1 MQSAFPTST
10 VSLPAA
16 MPAILRIRAR
26 SLALLLACVVALPLS
41 CLGSPPRGLPAL
53 NVDIAET
60 SLSGI
65 SSGAFMAVQFEIAHS
80 SIVKG
85 VGVVAGGPYF
95 CSQGSAIGATTRCS
109 CTLDPAHLVCGVSAT
124 SADVPALERATRSF
138 AADQLIDNAGHIASQ
153 RVFILAGG
161 RDPIVPAAMAAQTAD
176 YYSRFSMPAHNIST
190 KLLDNAGHTMPTL
203 TYGRGCSVTDSP
215 YIGKCGF
222 DGAKAILSWILGPL
236 KPPRHG
242 ALTGRFVEFD
252 QSRYVRNTSF
262 LWLTGMD
269 TTGWVYIPA
278 ACAQGAACRLH
289 IALHGC
295 QQGQSYLPLK
305 SPPGGGLYYGTTFVR
320 HAGYAAWA
328 DTNRIVVLFPQA
340 VSIPGLNPNGC
351 WDWWGYTDENY
362 ANRNGVQIAALRA
375 MVDRIASG
383 RH

>member
-1 MQSAFPTST
+1 MARFAPR
-10 VSLPAA
+10 VLAVRGL
-16 MPAILRIRAR
+16 LRRLARASR
-26 SLALLLACVVALPLS
+26 MLLAVLVALPLS
-41 CLGSPPRGLPAL
+41 CFAGPPSELPAL

-60 SLSGI
+60 SISGI
-65 SSGAFMAVQFEIAHS
+65 SSGAFMAAQFQVAHS

-85 VGVVAGGPYF
+85 VGIVAGGPYY
-95 CSQGSAIGATTRCS
+95 CGQDDWVIATTRCS
-109 CTLDPAHLVCGVSAT
+109 CTLDPAHLACSVSAT
-124 SADVPALERATRSF
+124 SADVPALEAATRRF
-138 AADQLIDNAGHIASQ
+138 ASRHVIDDPAHLARQ
-153 RVFILAGG
+153 RVFIFAGG
-161 RDPIVPAAMAAQTAD
+161 KDPIVPAVIAAQVVD
-176 YYSRFSMPAHNIST
+176 YYRGFSVPTQNIAT
-190 KLLDNAGHTMPTL
+190 ALLANAGHTMPTAA
-203 TYGRGCSVTDSP
+203 YGSGCSVTGSP

-222 DGAKAILSWILGPL
+222 DGAKAILGWIYGPL
-236 KPPRHG
+236 KAAREHVPSG
-242 ALTGRFVEFD
+242 GFIQFD
-252 QSRYVRNTSF
+252 QSRYVRNSSF

-278 ACAQGAACRLH
+278 ACTQGAACRLH

-340 VSIPGLNPNGC
+340 VSIPGLNPDGC

-362 ANRNGVQIAALRA
+362 ANQNGVQISALRA

-383 RH
+383 RR

>member
-1 MQSAFPTST
+1 MHT
-10 VSLPAA
+10 
-16 MPAILRIRAR
+16 AIRLRTGPLR
-26 SLALLLACVVALPLS
+26 LLLAWVLALPLS
-41 CLGSPPRGLPAL
+41 GFGNPPQELPAL

-65 SSGAFMAVQFEIAHS
+65 SSGAFMAVQFQVAHS

-95 CSQGSAIGATTRCS
+95 CSQGSTLGATTRCS
-109 CTLDPAHLVCGVSAT
+109 CTLDPAHLACSVSAT
-124 SADVPALERATRSF
+124 SADVPALEDATRRF
-138 AADQLIDNAGHIASQ
+138 AADRLIDGPNHLAGQ
-153 RVFILAGG
+153 RVFIFAGG
-161 RDPIVPAAMAAQTAD
+161 KDPIVPAPMAAQTAD
-176 YYSRFSMPAHNIST
+176 YYRRFSVPAQNIST
-190 KLLDNAGHTMPTL
+190 KMLDNAGHTMPTVN
-203 TYGRGCSVTDSP
+203 YGRGCSVTDSP

-222 DGAKAILSWILGPL
+222 DGAKAILSWIHGPL
-236 KPPRHG
+236 KPRRQG
-242 ALTGRFVEFD
+242 ALTGRFIEFD
-252 QSRYVRNTSF
+252 QSRYVRNASF

-269 TTGWVYIPA
+269 TTGWVYVPA
-278 ACAQGAACRLH
+278 ACASGASCRLH

-305 SPPGGGLYYGTTFVR
+305 TPPGGGLYYGTTFVR

-351 WDWWGYTDENY
+351 WDWWGYTDESY
-362 ANRNGVQIAALRA
+362 ANQNGVQIHALRA
-375 MVDRIASG
+375 MVDRITSG

>member
-1 MQSAFPTST
+1 MHSAFRHRTG
-10 VSLPAA
+10 SLG
-16 MPAILRIRAR
+16 
-26 SLALLLACVVALPLS
+26 LLLACLVALALP
-41 CLGSPPRGLPAL
+41 CHGKPPQALPAL

-60 SLSGI
+60 SISGI
-65 SSGAFMAVQFEIAHS
+65 SSGAFMAVQFQVAHS

-95 CSQGSAIGATTRCS
+95 CSQGSTIGATTRCS
-109 CTLDPAHLVCGVSAT
+109 CTLDPAHLACSVSAT

-138 AADQLIDNAGHIASQ
+138 AADHLIDSSSHLAGQ
-153 RVFILAGG
+153 RVFIFAGG
-161 RDPIVPAAMAAQTAD
+161 EDRIVPAPVAAQTAD
-176 YYSRFSMPAHNIST
+176 YYRRFSVPAQNIST

-203 TYGRGCSVTDSP
+203 AYGRSCSVTDSP

-222 DGAKAILSWILGPL
+222 DGAKAILSWIHGPL
-236 KPPRHG
+236 KAAPKG

-252 QSRYVRNTSF
+252 QTPYVRNSSW

-278 ACAQGAACRLH
+278 ACAEGAACRLH
-289 IALHGC
+289 VALHGC
-295 QQGQSYLPLK
+295 EQGQNYLPLK

-328 DTNRIVVLFPQA
+328 DTNRFVVLFPQA

-351 WDWWGYTDENY
+351 WDWWGYTDENF
-362 ANRNGVQIAALRA
+362 ANKNGVQIAALRA
-375 MVDRIASG
+375 MVDRITSG